1 MKIKKIKEYIK
12 KGTIFSLLRYKVSVF
27 LLKKCTHNKNLAV
40 LSRQCIVGEKLKKE
54 FSYVL
59 ENKYKDP
66 FEGKSNKVWFCWFQG
81 YDAAPELIKAC
92 YHAAKQAMPNKEII
106 FLTGDNINSYV
117 HLPDYITEKYHSGKI
132 GFAHYSDLIR
142 ISLLCEYGGL
152 WIDSTVLT
160 TSPEMAEYITS
171 LPFFVFKQL
180 ELTRLDYQPTVASN
194 WLISSYSNNKILLLT
209 RDFLYEYWKKYNYAI
224 DYFIFHI
231 FFRFATEKYREDWE
245 NVPTFNN
252 ISPHMLQMELN
263 SEYNEERWKQ
273 LLLISGF
280 HKLNHHIAYNRDNTF
295 LNMSLIGISLLR
307 RNHEK

>member
-117 HLPDYITEKYHSGKI
+117 H
-132 GFAHYSDLIR
+132 
-142 ISLLCEYGGL
+142 
-152 WIDSTVLT
+152 
-160 TSPEMAEYITS
+160 
-171 LPFFVFKQL
+171 
-180 ELTRLDYQPTVASN
+180 
-194 WLISSYSNNKILLLT
+194 
-209 RDFLYEYWKKYNYAI
+209 
-224 DYFIFHI
+224 
-231 FFRFATEKYREDWE
+231 
-245 NVPTFNN
+245 
-252 ISPHMLQMELN
+252 
-263 SEYNEERWKQ
+263 
-273 LLLISGF
+273 
-280 HKLNHHIAYNRDNTF
+280 
-295 LNMSLIGISLLR
+295 
-307 RNHEK
+307 